1 MNPQLFVL
9 TLGALGLSFA
19 LAQLGAVL
27 ALSIALGLVFGAT
40 FRPDDEKSEGQLPMS
55 IPRAHSR
62 STVIDMAGHIGFYF
76 LIGAVVGAGLQVLL
90 PRLGLLNWMG
100 EQGLLST
107 PILGWV
113 GAPFYTCGGS
123 AVPLAR
129 SLGQSGFSQGTL
141 LAFLLAGP
149 ALRGTT
155 LANLGCILPRRTLAG
170 CLAVLF
176 VASGLV
182 GFGFDHLAGAV

>member
-9 TLGALGLSFA
+9 TLGALGLFFA

-27 ALSIALGLVFGAT
+27 VLSIALSLVFGAALGAGDENREAPH
-40 FRPDDEKSEGQLPMS
+40 FRPT
-55 IPRAHSR
+55 AHAR
-62 STVIDMAGHIGFYF
+62 SSMIETAGHISFYF
-76 LIGAVVGAGLQVLL
+76 LIGVVVGASFQVLL
-90 PRLGLLNWMG
+90 PRLGVLNWIG

-107 PILGWV
+107 PLLGWL

-155 LANLGCILPRRTLAG
+155 LANLGCVLPKRILAG
-170 CLAVLF
+170 CLAVLV
-176 VASGLV
+176 VASGLL
-182 GFGFDHLAGAV
+182 GLAFDHLAGVV